1 VCVRVQVS
9 AYVLCMSC
17 VYVCVHVHACVHAYV
32 CVCMHEYVCVCLCP
46 CVCAS
51 VGMYACMS
59 TCARMHVSMC
69 VCTCV
74 CVCAF
79 ACVRVCLY
87 ACVCVPCVSKY
98 LDASVVQ
105 EASPVVGYFGD
116 VLRRAQLC
124 NLFAHSLS
132 SSLCCPDVGK
142 RFV

>member
-1 VCVRVQVS
+1 MLVSMCVCV
-9 AYVLCMSC
+9 C
-17 VYVCVHVHACVHAYV
+17 VY
-32 CVCMHEYVCVCLCP
+32 VCMHEYVCAYACVHVCLY
-46 CVCAS
+46 V
-51 VGMYACMS
+51 
-59 TCARMHVSMC
+59 
-69 VCTCV
+69 CV